1 MEGISQDCL
10 FLQRIAGVLKEEKFT
25 LIDIGCSL
33 GIDQLWRLY
42 GDRLRAVAFD
52 PNIEECAR
60 LSARETNPGVK
71 YVAAFVGLRP
81 DHPFARQKIGK
92 PHWGN
97 NPWTRLSVWR
107 TFQIRQKEIENLSSE
122 EKTRI
127 NAWTQTQLADAN
139 QPIYLADFLLRND
152 INDIDFIKLD
162 VDGPDFEILHSLED
176 VFAAAQVIA
185 VGMEVNFFG
194 SAAETDHTFHNTDR
208 FLRNKGFGLFQL
220 TARRYSVAALPSR
233 YLWAEPCQ
241 SEFGRPVQGDALY
254 VRDICDPAH
263 ADFAATLSSE
273 KLLKAAS
280 IFGAFQ
286 LPDCA
291 AEILLKFREKLVGKC
306 DVETLLDILAAQVQQ
321 SAESV
326 LKYKEYIAAFERDKD
341 IFYRLRHRPQS
352 TVRRALGFLKAFY
365 RNQIRGRL
373 F

>member
-1 MEGISQDCL
+1 MEGLQGSL
-10 FLQRIAGVLKEEKFT
+10 FLRRIADVLVEEKFT
-25 LIDIGCSL
+25 LIDVGCSG
-33 GIDQLWRLY
+33 GIDSQWRIY
-42 GDRLRAVAFD
+42 GDKLRAVGFD

-60 LSARETNPGVK
+60 LEAQETNPGVK

-81 DHPFARQKIGK
+81 DHPFAHQKIGK

-97 NPWTRLSVWR
+97 NPWTRLSVSR
-107 TFQIRQKEIENLSSE
+107 SLQIRQKEIENLSWE
-122 EKTRI
+122 AKTRI
-127 NAWTQTQLADAN
+127 NARNQTQLTDSN
-139 QPIYLADFLLRND
+139 QTVYLADFLLKND

-176 VFAAAQVIA
+176 VLAAAQVIA

-194 SAAETDHTFHNTDR
+194 SVAETDHTFHNTDR

-220 TARRYSVAALPSR
+220 TVRRYSVAALPSR
-233 YLWAEPCQ
+233 YLLAEPCQ
-241 SEFGRPVQGDALY
+241 SEFGRPFQGDALY
-254 VRDICDPAH
+254 VRDVCDPAH
-263 ADFAATLSSE
+263 AEFAATLSSE
-273 KLLKAAS
+273 KLLKAAA

-291 AEILLKFREKLVGKC
+291 AEILLKFREKFVGKC

-341 IFYRLRHRPQS
+341 IFYLLRHRPRS
-352 TVRRALGFLKAFY
+352 TVRRALGFLRRSMGIKLET
-365 RNQIRGRL
+365 GG
-373 F
+373 